1 MTARLC
7 TATLTVA
14 LFAACSTPQIAMD
27 QANNGVKL
35 TQQLQQEI
43 ERYQRHTKASAERRL
58 EVVRVQEANAL
69 QRARITG
76 FASFI
81 DAKTGRD
88 APSASSAGLIREVH
102 DKYAA
107 LIAEEEKGQQE
118 LAQRLASVVKDLPSP
133 SEKLGS
139 IQKALAA
146 LGTELSPT
154 ERAAIVTKFLKDAKE
169 IVDKNVK
176 ATEAAASA
184 ASPS

>member
-7 TATLTVA
+7 MSTLAVA
-14 LFAACSTPQIAMD
+14 LLAACSTPQIAMD

-58 EVVRVQEANAL
+58 EVVRAQEANAL

-76 FASFI
+76 FATFIKSKSDI
-81 DAKTGRD
+81 DAP
-88 APSASSAGLIREVH
+88 AASSARTIQEAH

-107 LIAEEEKGQQE
+107 LVAEEEKGQQE
-118 LAQRLASVVKDLPSP
+118 LAQRLAAVAKDLPSP
-133 SEKLGS
+133 SEKLS
-139 IQKALAA
+139 AVQKALAA
-146 LGTELSPT
+146 LGTELSPK
-154 ERAAIVTKFLKDAKE
+154 ERAAIVTKFLKEAKD
-169 IVDKNVK
+169 IVDRNVK
-176 ATEAAASA
+176 AAEPAASA